1 MSAIAA
7 LVNLFYIHE
16 KSAYEEQVE
25 TDAILD
31 GKKDVNESSDQSSQS
46 SQQSQAKSKGD
57 EIEETVA
64 KRNKA
69 HHFNF
74 SLFDSVCLHS

>member
-31 GKKDVNESSDQSSQS
+31 GKKDVNESNEQTSQSSQS
-46 SQQSQAKSKGD
+46 APPKSKGD

-64 KRNKA
+64 KRKSQVFRYTVIKA
-69 HHFNF
+69 KK
-74 SLFDSVCLHS
+74 VR

>member
-1 MSAIAA
+1 MSAIGA

-31 GKKDVNESSDQSSQS
+31 GKKDVNDSNDPSSQS
-46 SQQSQAKSKGD
+46 SQQSQPKSKGD

-64 KRNKA
+64 KRER
-69 HHFNF
+69 HFF
-74 SLFDSVCLHS
+74 FFK